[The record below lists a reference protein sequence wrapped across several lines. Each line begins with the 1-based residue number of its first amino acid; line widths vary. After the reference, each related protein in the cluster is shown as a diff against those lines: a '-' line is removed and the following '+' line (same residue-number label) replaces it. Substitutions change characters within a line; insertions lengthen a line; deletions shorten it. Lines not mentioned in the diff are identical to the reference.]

1 MDKLFL
7 HICCGPC
14 AAWPLEFFQTR
25 RPNLKLELWFHNPNI
40 HPRGEFL
47 RRRDSL
53 AFLAAHHHLWVD
65 FSSPYRPEEF
75 LAALTQPQEN
85 SAPPD
90 GDTGL
95 RVNRE
100 ELVPQPPATIPQPP
114 ERCRRCYY
122 LRFKAAAQT
131 AASRG
136 HRAFSTTLAFSK
148 RQRHDLI
155 VEEGNRAA
163 AEQGLEF
170 YYEDWRPGWQR
181 GHEIA
186 KSLGLYRQNY
196 CGCIYSELE
205 R

>member
-1 MDKLFL
+1 MNKLFL
-7 HICCGPC
+7 HVCCGPC
-14 AAWPLEFFQTR
+14 AAWPLEYFETQ
-25 RPNLKLELWFHNPNI
+25 RPGLELELWFHNPNI
-40 HPRGEFL
+40 HPRSEFL

-53 AFLAAHHHLWVD
+53 AFLAAHHQLPVD
-65 FSSPYRPEEF
+65 FSSPYQPKEF
-75 LAALTQPQEN
+75 LAELAQ
-85 SAPPD
+85 AP
-90 GDTGL
+90 
-95 RVNRE
+95 E
-100 ELVPQPPATIPQPP
+100 AP

-122 LRFKAAAQT
+122 LRFKAAAEA

-136 HRAFSTTLAFSK
+136 HRAFGSTLAFSK

-155 VEEGNRAA
+155 IEEGNRAA
-163 AEQGLEF
+163 AEQGLDF
-170 YYEDWRPGWQR
+170 FYEDWRPGWQR

>member
-7 HICCGPC
+7 HVCCGPC
-14 AAWPLEFFQTR
+14 AAWPLEYFETQ
-25 RPNLKLELWFHNPNI
+25 RPGLELELWFYNPNI
-40 HPRGEFL
+40 HPRSEFL

-53 AFLAAHHHLWVD
+53 AFLAAHHHLRVD
-65 FSSPYRPEEF
+65 FSSPYQPKEF
-75 LAALTQPQEN
+75 LA
-85 SAPPD
+85 
-90 GDTGL
+90 
-95 RVNRE
+95 
-100 ELVPQPPATIPQPP
+100 ELAQVPEAP

-122 LRFKAAAQT
+122 LRFKAAAEA

-136 HRAFSTTLAFSK
+136 HRAFGTTLAFSK

-155 VEEGNRAA
+155 IEEGNRAA
-163 AEQGLEF
+163 AEQGLDF
-170 YYEDWRPGWQR
+170 FYEDWRPGWQR